1 MEVNK
6 IFSTQ
11 QMLKFEGNHLKK
23 LPVKNINKNINIFF
37 NKSLIAS
44 YYNNCFDFSNIYNQT
59 KSIIKT
65 SITYNSKIGGIINIH
80 DNFWK
85 NYYNYTLI
93 DPWSLKIKNNI
104 LNSPIDYCKFGYD
117 SSQKLTP
124 TTNKHYDIYKILNND
139 IKEISN
145 KNSAIFNFNKKKL
158 NVCKKF
164 VIPNSCFTSLNLYK
178 NLRPTV
184 YCNNA
189 DIFSCIGCYGKYK
202 SSLVLPQYG
211 LRFDMH
217 NSLLFLRQNQWF
229 SSDKKIDFLF
239 HLFNDPQ
246 LLHFNSS
253 IINKDTTVEKI
264 PKLKRNIKRSRYN
277 KIVKT
282 INEDFL
288 NK

>member
-6 IFSTQ
+6 IFSTK
-11 QMLKFEGNHLKK
+11 QMLTFEGNHLKK

-80 DNFWK
+80 DSFWK

-117 SSQKLTP
+117 SSQKFTP

-145 KNSAIFNFNKKKL
+145 KNIPIFNFNKKKL

-164 VIPNSCFTSLNLYK
+164 IIPNSCFTSLNLYK
-178 NLRPTV
+178 NLRPAV

-211 LRFDMH
+211 LRFNMH

-253 IINKDTTVEKI
+253 IINKDSTVKKI
-264 PKLKRNIKRSRYN
+264 PKLKHNIKRSRRN